1 MLHNPHTSK
10 EAYEMAKSL
19 QQLRKDAGYRTAREF
34 AEACGF
40 TPSSLARYE
49 KEPDA
54 IPVKSAWKMADVL
67 GCTIDDVVGRESQIT
82 ADLRGEIQA
91 RYEALPASLR
101 PSLTDYLGFLEM
113 RADEAE
119 SVYRK
124 EIEDCY
130 TDMFKVYLVMF
141 LESLS
146 QEEKNDVLL
155 FGSSDLTREKFQ
167 HFLYTK
173 VIEKSSCIPQGG
185 EVIQGVM
192 RAYDRFYTTPRPSAD
207 PD

>member
-1 MLHNPHTSK
+1 MLHNPHTFEEGLK
-10 EAYEMAKSL
+10 MAKTL

-67 GCTIDDVVGRESQIT
+67 GCAIDDVVGRESQIT

-101 PSLTDYLGFLEM
+101 ASLTDYLDFLEM

-119 SVYRK
+119 SVYRQ

-146 QEEKNDVLL
+146 QDEKNEVLL
-155 FGSSDLTREKFQ
+155 FGSSDLTRRKFQ
-167 HFLYTK
+167 DFLCSK
-173 VIEKSSCIPQGG
+173 VIEKSDCIPQGG

-192 RAYDRFYTTPRPSAD
+192 RAYDKFYPTARSSAD